1 MTHATPSPHPAATKR
16 STAACW
22 VEAMRLRTLPVS
34 VAGVLAA
41 TALAIINNTFR
52 WLPAIICLVFAI
64 LAQIASN
71 FANEY
76 FDFRDG
82 LDSKGRIGPRR
93 GVTEGDITP
102 AAMRNAALAT
112 LGGAALIGCT
122 LIWWGGWWLVLAGV
136 AIVLGALAYSAG
148 PYPLSRHGLGEVAVI
163 LFFGIAPVTLT
174 YWVQAGSCPSEVW
187 LTSVAIGLLGAN
199 VLIVNNYR
207 DREEDAAVG
216 KTTLAVKFGPKFA
229 SALYLVN
236 GILAVCLT
244 VPVWRTIPA
253 GWCEI
258 VPAIFTAMIFFLWR
272 QLRTLRGSAL
282 NPLLGRTAIAM
293 LLYTITL
300 LIAAILSKPMP

>member
-1 MTHATPSPHPAATKR
+1 MPTDRR

-41 TALAIINNTFR
+41 IALLVIAGDFQ
-52 WLPAIICLVFAI
+52 WLPSAVCVIFAV

-82 LDSKGRIGPRR
+82 VDTKGRVGPRR

-102 AAMRNAALAT
+102 RAMRNAALAT
-112 LGGAALIGCT
+112 LAAASLLGCT
-122 LIWWGGWWLVLAGV
+122 LIWWGGWWLISAGG

-148 PYPLSRHGLGEVAVI
+148 PYPLSRHCLGEAAVI

-174 YWVQAGSCPSEVW
+174 YWIQAHSCPATVW
-187 LTSVAIGLLGAN
+187 LTAAATGLMGAN

-207 DREEDAAVG
+207 DRKEDAAVG
-216 KTTLAVKFGPKFA
+216 KTTLAVKFGPHA
-229 SALYLVN
+229 ATSLYLIN
-236 GILAVCLT
+236 GLSAAALT
-244 VPVWRTIPA
+244 APVWDGAFGHLWVIPA
-253 GWCEI
+253 I
-258 VPAIFTAMIFFLWR
+258 YLFLHLTLWIK
-272 QLRTLRGSAL
+272 LRKLDGKAL
-282 NPLLGRTAIAM
+282 NPLLGGTAMTM
-293 LLYTITL
+293 LLFSVML
-300 LIAAILSKPMP
+300 LVSAILLK